1 MLQQLIEEAKPR
13 NTNLIQVGQ
22 LLISPGKARIRENQ
36 IVELVWID
44 KDKYGIIGGGFNEV
58 TWGILKPGVLDIIDL
73 PRICGN
79 SVVTENDLS
88 LSTKTERQK
97 NIVVGLDLTATVK
110 TDTLPNGS
118 CWIRNPYIYLDV
130 DSQAAIYYAVAVS
143 LLGIDCLIPAVSF
156 TNPSTLK
163 MLTAL
168 DLSMSD
174 KDILSFIPRP
184 PSLIELD
191 TLLGAKAKSHNACIV
206 TSNKTYWFPCDRIE
220 GGQNDII
227 PPFKLQAFLESCGVD
242 YETAMQWSSPPKEK
256 QHDY

>member
-13 NTNLIQVGQ
+13 NTNLVQVGH
-22 LLISPGKARIRENQ
+22 LLVSPGKARIRENQ
-36 IVELVWID
+36 MVELAWID
-44 KDKYGIIGGGFNEV
+44 EQKVGIIGGGFNEV
-58 TWGILKPGVLDIIDL
+58 TWCPLKPGIIEVIDL
-73 PRICGN
+73 PRICGK
-79 SVVTENDLS
+79 SIVTVDDLAS
-88 LSTKTERQK
+88 STKTERQK

-143 LLGIDCLIPAVSF
+143 LLGIDCLIPAVAF

-163 MLTAL
+163 TLTAL
-168 DLSMSD
+168 DLSMSN
-174 KDILSFIPRP
+174 KDTLSFIPRP
-184 PSLIELD
+184 PALIELD

-206 TSNKTYWFPCDRIE
+206 TPNKTYWFPGDRIE

-227 PPFKLQAFLESCGVD
+227 PPLKLQAFLESCGVD
-242 YETAMQWSSPPKEK
+242 YETAIQWSSPSKEE
-256 QHDY
+256 QNDY